1 MSADSHRDL
10 IVAAIRVSSQPLD
23 DDQLAARTGISPR
36 QRVNQVCRALER
48 AGMVRRGP
56 GPDGKIVNEWLG
68 EPGREPAT
76 TPSLAGTAAG
86 GADAPAGPAVTSAG
100 AEPAGDSAEQRGAE
114 RVMLDLLGAQLGRE
128 LNPDT
133 ITVPSGE
140 RVEVD
145 GADAG
150 RTVLAECW
158 AHQGPPKSA
167 QKAQGPGRCLQAGLD
182 WHHRLPAAAAHR
194 VPERPAGRSAVPA
207 RREVVGL
214 SRPPGQP
221 HRGPRRQPPRRP
233 APSSSS
239 STAPPLPLT
248 PDRVLKGVTA
258 GGRDAYGLTPEPPD
272 WRALEGEPGEQSG
285 HT

>member
-36 QRVNQVCRALER
+36 QTVNQVCRALER
-48 AGMVRRGP
+48 AGMVRRRP

-68 EPGREPAT
+68 EPGQQPAS
-76 TPSLAGTAAG
+76 TPRLASTATAG
-86 GADAPAGPAVTSAG
+86 IAAPAGPAATSAG
-100 AEPAGDSAEQRGAE
+100 AVPAGDSAEQRGAE

-167 QKAQGPGRCLQAGLD
+167 QKHKVLADAFKLAWIGTTIYPRPQLILCLSDPLAAAPFLPGTRSWASRALQDNRIEVRIVSLPD
-182 WHHRLPAAAAHR
+182 DLRHRL
-194 VPERPAGRSAVPA
+194 
-207 RREVVGL
+207 
-214 SRPPGQP
+214 
-221 HRGPRRQPPRRP
+221 
-233 APSSSS
+233 
-239 STAPPLPLT
+239 
-248 PDRVLKGVTA
+248 
-258 GGRDAYGLTPEPPD
+258 
-272 WRALEGEPGEQSG
+272 LEAQ
-285 HT
+285 HHQYR

>member
-10 IVAAIRVSSQPLD
+10 IMAAIRVSSQPLD

-48 AGMVRRGP
+48 AGMVRRRP

-68 EPGREPAT
+68 EPGHESAS
-76 TPSLAGTAAG
+76 TPSLAGTAAAG
-86 GADAPAGPAVTSAG
+86 TGALSGPAAV
-100 AEPAGDSAEQRGAE
+100 PAGDSAEQRGAE

-128 LNPDT
+128 LNPAV

-167 QKAQGPGRCLQAGLD
+167 QKHKVLADAFKLAWIGTTLYPRPQLILCLSDQLAAAPFLPGARSWASRALQDNRIEVRVVSLPD
-182 WHHRLPAAAAHR
+182 DLRHRLLEAQHR
-194 VPERPAGRSAVPA
+194 QYR
-207 RREVVGL
+207 
-214 SRPPGQP
+214 
-221 HRGPRRQPPRRP
+221 
-233 APSSSS
+233 
-239 STAPPLPLT
+239 
-248 PDRVLKGVTA
+248 
-258 GGRDAYGLTPEPPD
+258 
-272 WRALEGEPGEQSG
+272 
-285 HT
+285 